1 MRGTPA
7 LEVVDAALEYLALAE
22 RIDLVVQPGPVV
34 APVPG
39 AGHLIPVER
48 PGVFVELAAELLAR
62 ADRAE

>member
-39 AGHLIPVER
+39 AGHPLNEVQTGIGAER
-48 PGVFVELAAELLAR
+48 
-62 ADRAE
+62 